1 MRELANPVWQADLVS
16 ASINPAANQS
26 VCAQFEQQVERTPE
40 ALALICEGRQMT
52 YRELEA
58 RVNQLAWHLKT
69 QYQIESESF
78 VGLLLGR
85 SERMLISMLA
95 VLKAGGAYVPISPDY
110 PAKRIDYI
118 LRDANPKVLITEKR
132 FASAVER
139 FQELFYWDDWPDA
152 GEEAAMVPRSNLP
165 EPEQLAYLMYTSG
178 STGVPKGVL
187 TEHGNLSNFISWCID
202 EYRHSTFDIVY
213 AGTPYGFDL
222 SNIEF
227 YFPLAIGRPIRL
239 LPASQMVGLYL
250 RRDRRVLLNT
260 VPSLVQELLKTREL
274 LNNVSVLNLG
284 GEAVPLSLG
293 RVLRSYPGMEIR
305 NMYGPT
311 ETTSTAINYRIDG
324 ATSPEMLIGK
334 PIAMTVV
341 YILDE
346 EMRQVPIGTR
356 GEIYIGGK
364 GVARGYW
371 NRPELTQ
378 ERFLDDPFTPGERLY
393 RTGDL
398 GMYLPDGNLRF
409 FGRNDN
415 QIKLHGFRIELD
427 EIGRQ
432 LEGHESVREAVA
444 GLKKSE
450 RGDKLVAV
458 CSLCAEVSA
467 EALIAYLKDILPPYM
482 LPDEIIFRENFPL
495 TPAGKID
502 RSALFTEGRI

>member
-1 MRELANPVWQADLVS
+1 MPELANSVWPGDLVS
-16 ASINPAANQS
+16 VPITPAANQS
-26 VCAQFEQQVERTPE
+26 VCSLFEQQVERTPD
-40 ALALICEGRQMT
+40 AVALICEGRQMT
-52 YRELEA
+52 YRELEGH
-58 RVNQLAWHLKT
+58 VNQLARYLKT
-69 QYQIESESF
+69 QYQVENESF

-85 SERMLISMLA
+85 SERMLISMVA

-118 LRDANPKVLITEKR
+118 LRDADPRVLITEKR
-132 FASAVER
+132 FAPAIAG
-139 FQELFYWDDWPDA
+139 FQDVLYWDDWLLA
-152 GEEAAMVPRSNLP
+152 REEVSTVRSSSLP
-165 EPEQLAYLMYTSG
+165 GPKQLAYLMYTSG

-187 TEHGNLSNFISWCID
+187 TEHGNLSNFITWCID
-202 EYRHSTFDIVY
+202 EYRHSTFDVVY

-239 LPASQMVGLYL
+239 LPASQMAALYL

-260 VPSLVQELLKTREL
+260 VPSLVQEILKTSEL

-293 RVLRSYPGMEIR
+293 RLLRSYPGMEIR

-311 ETTSTAINYRIDG
+311 ETTATAINYRIDR

-334 PIAMTVV
+334 PIANTSV

-346 EMRQVPIGTR
+346 EMRQLPVETK

-371 NRPELTQ
+371 NRPELTR
-378 ERFLDDPFTPGERLY
+378 ERFLADPFNPGQRLY
-393 RTGDL
+393 RSGDL
-398 GMYLPDGNLRF
+398 GMFLPDGNLRF
-409 FGRNDN
+409 LGRNDN

-432 LEGHESVREAVA
+432 LECHRSVREAVA
-444 GLKKSE
+444 GLKKSD

-458 CSLCAEVSA
+458 CSLWNEVSA
-467 EALIAYLKDILPPYM
+467 TLLTAYLKDVLPPYM
-482 LPDEIIFRENFPL
+482 LPDEIIFRESFPL
-495 TPAGKID
+495 TPTGKID
-502 RSALFTEGRI
+502 RSALFTEGAL

>member
-1 MRELANPVWQADLVS
+1 MRQLANPVWQADLVS
-16 ASINPAANQS
+16 VPINPA
-26 VCAQFEQQVERTPE
+26 VCTLFEQQVDRTPE
-40 ALALICEGRQMT
+40 AVALVCEGRQMA
-52 YRELEA
+52 YRELDA
-58 RVNQLAWHLKT
+58 RVNQLAWRLKT
-69 QYQIESESF
+69 QYQVASESF

-85 SERMLISMLA
+85 SECMLISMLA

-118 LRDANPKVLITEKR
+118 LRDANPRVLITEKR
-132 FASAVER
+132 FASAVGG
-139 FQELFYWDDWPDA
+139 FQELLYWDDWLKA
-152 GEEAAMVPRSNLP
+152 GEEVATVRPSWQP
-165 EPEQLAYLMYTSG
+165 EPQQLAYLMYTSG

-187 TEHGNLSNFISWCID
+187 TEHGNLSNFITWCID

-239 LPASQMVGLYL
+239 LPAGQMVALYL

-260 VPSLVQELLKTREL
+260 VPSLVQEILKAPELLK
-274 LNNVSVLNLG
+274 NVSVLNLG
-284 GEAVPLSLG
+284 GEAVPVSLG

-311 ETTSTAINYRIDG
+311 ETTSTATNYRIDG
-324 ATSPEMLIGK
+324 VASSEMLIGK
-334 PIAMTVV
+334 PIAMTSV

-346 EMRQVPIGTR
+346 EMRQLPVGTK

-364 GVARGYW
+364 GVARGYR

-378 ERFLDDPFTPGERLY
+378 ERFLDNPFTPGERLY

-409 FGRNDN
+409 LGRNDN

-432 LEGHESVREAVA
+432 LERHESVREAVA

-450 RGDKLVAV
+450 HGDKLVAI
-458 CSLCAEVSA
+458 CSLMADVSTEVLA
-467 EALIAYLKDILPPYM
+467 AYLKEILPPYM

-502 RSALFTEGRI
+502 RSAIFTEGAI